1 MHDERTQLALHV
13 VRGHATA
20 EELAAVT
27 AVVSALL
34 AARQPGAGPVAE
46 AGQPAQPGWL
56 DRAALIGAPL
66 SHGPA
71 AWRRSGRPR

>member
-1 MHDERTQLALHV
+1 MPDERALRV
-13 VRGHATA
+13 VRGHATD
-20 EELAAVT
+20 EEIAAVT

-34 AARQPGAGPVAE
+34 ASRPPG
-46 AGQPAQPGWL
+46 AGQPAAAGPPARSAWL

-66 SHGPA
+66 SQGPG